1 MTTGF
6 ESYTPVAVPSQ
17 RVPADD
23 FGGGEAP
30 PNRIGHPR
38 PARRSSSYL
47 VSEATDQAYP
57 VVAESGSGGGFASAG
72 AAAATQVG
80 SPRRGRSGA
89 LALLLVLA
97 LGGIVGW
104 QAYQIDRLGDRL
116 VDADRGLGEALVAD
130 RSRVGGL
137 EGRATAL
144 EQTAGQAFNPE
155 AISAAVL
162 PSVFRVRAGNFTG
175 TAFAVGAKAGTDKT
189 NLLTNYHVVASV
201 WETDGSKVSLER
213 GGVEVPARI
222 VKVNK
227 DRDLAQLVV
236 EKKITGLV
244 PNTTSVKSGQQ
255 IMVVGAPLGL
265 EDTVTT
271 GVVSAFRKDKAAG
284 TTMIQFDAPI
294 NPGNSGG
301 PVINASKQVV
311 GLATAKARD
320 AEGIGLAIP
329 VKTACETFDVC

>member
-17 RVPADD
+17 RFPAADV
-23 FGGGEAP
+23 GGREAP
-30 PNRIGHPR
+30 PKRIGHPR
-38 PARRSSSYL
+38 PARSSSAYL
-47 VSEATDQAYP
+47 ASEATDRAYP
-57 VVAESGSGGGFASAG
+57 VVAEPGFASAG
-72 AAAATQVG
+72 AAAAAHAG
-80 SPRRGRSGA
+80 PARRGRSGA
-89 LALLLVLA
+89 LALLLVMA
-97 LGGIVGW
+97 LGGVVGW
-104 QAYQIDRLGDRL
+104 QTYQIDRLGDRL
-116 VDADRGLGEALVAD
+116 VDADRSLGAALVAD
-130 RSRVGGL
+130 RTRVGGL

-144 EQTAGQAFNPE
+144 ERTAGKAFNAE

-162 PSVFRVRAGNFTG
+162 PSVFRVRAGKFTG

-201 WETDGSKVSLER
+201 WEADASKVSLER
-213 GGVEVPARI
+213 GGVEVSARI
-222 VKVNK
+222 VKVDK

-236 EKKITGLV
+236 AKKITGLV
-244 PNTTSVKSGQQ
+244 ANTAAVKSGQQ

-284 TTMIQFDAPI
+284 NTMIQFDAPI

-301 PVINASKQVV
+301 PVINSSKQVV

-329 VKTACETFDVC
+329 VKTACDTFDVC